1 MVISEFTRPE
11 IDYFLEKCN
20 FTDFEEKFF
29 LLRSQ
34 GKSLLET
41 AEILNISRRTADTY
55 SKKIRKKIIK
65 VL

>member
-1 MVISEFTRPE
+1 MVISEFTKPE

>member
-41 AEILNISRRTADTY
+41 AEILDISRRTADTY